1 MEQKFTGDIG
11 QVAGRDV
18 KSNSAQSSVN
28 VHIHNGPKTK
38 YISDRQRRAIAHKV
52 YQIEAK
58 TGTDKL
64 MVYRRLMAVFK
75 FSSMDE
81 MPHDLYE
88 RATSYLNTWLRNGT
102 TDQPSVK
109 AKTQRPAQS
118 TETRTHDV
126 TENVTAAAAP
136 DRSSLSHQPESLGPM
151 LTGTMAPEKPTPPW
165 RAVVVACGAVAAVA
179 AVTYIVVVR
188 SAASARPSAAP
199 VVAECE
205 YGGHH
210 YSIGSVVLQAGL
222 RQQCVTTDEN
232 AATWEKLGAGR
243 RVAGK

>member
-38 YISDRQRRAIAHKV
+38 YISDRQRRAIAHRV

-88 RATSYLNTWLRNGT
+88 RATSYLDTWLRNGT

-109 AKTQRPAQS
+109 AKTQRPAQP
-118 TETRTHDV
+118 TETRTYDA
-126 TENVTAAAAP
+126 TENLTAIAAP
-136 DRSSLSHQPESLGPM
+136 DRSSLSHQPV
-151 LTGTMAPEKPTPPW
+151 TVAPAKPTVSW
-165 RAVVVACGAVAAVA
+165 RAVAVACGVIAAAA
-179 AVTYIVVVR
+179 AVTYIVMER
-188 SAASARPSAAP
+188 SAASAQLPDPPVAAQ
-199 VVAECE
+199 CE

-222 RQQCVTTDEN
+222 RQQCVTTDQHD
-232 AATWEKLGAGR
+232 ATWEKLGAGR
-243 RVAGK
+243 RVTSK

>member
-38 YISDRQRRAIAHKV
+38 YISDRQRRAIAHRV

-88 RATSYLNTWLRNGT
+88 RATSYLDAWLRNGS
-102 TDQPSVK
+102 TDQPPVK
-109 AKTQRPAQS
+109 AKTPRSAQS

-126 TENVTAAAAP
+126 TENVTAVAAP
-136 DRSSLSHQPESLGPM
+136 DRSSLSHQPESLGPV
-151 LTGTMAPEKPTPPW
+151 LTSTVAPAKPATPW
-165 RAVVVACGAVAAVA
+165 RAVVVACGVIAAVA
-179 AVTYIVVVR
+179 AVTYILVER
-188 SAASARPSAAP
+188 STASARSSAVPA
-199 VVAECE
+199 AAQCE
-205 YGGHH
+205 YGGNH

-232 AATWEKLGAGR
+232 AATWEKVSAGR
-243 RVAGK
+243 RVASK